1 MVRNGQR
8 ARDRENEFS
17 LCHIETGGHS
27 VIGHRD
33 AVSEDCEKETRN
45 SAVGVNSGIAGK
57 YALGA
62 ERAELGKSHPDLH
75 FIPVGIQTS
84 HAEFAGFPAAGDV
97 HDLLDRNIILDI
109 RAALF
114 HSAFSFPKKTERIR
128 NLKMTIHRKV
138 FFSSRK
144 SIFHFGGYGCLIL
157 HRPTVYYENLSENK
171 EGSDMKFR
179 SRLLLK
185 YTWLSVSRTGE
196 FLRQHLGYQGY
207 ILLLSVTVGLLSGLA
222 AVTLKNITDYGHLIV
237 RQAEGQWVEWLVP
250 ALPAAGIILCVIFV
264 KLFVKGTYDKS
275 LANVI
280 VSTTNGI
287 SSIPVQKT
295 YSHVITSGIC
305 VGLGGSAGLE
315 APIALTGS
323 AIGSNVA
330 KFMRTSLETRTLLLA
345 CGGGAGISAIFNSPV
360 AGALFA
366 CEILLPSFS
375 VPALVPLLLASATAA
390 VLSETLYSNQP
401 FVQLNSG
408 WSSANIPFY
417 IALGIISGL
426 MSAYIIRGSI
436 ELGKKWDFIKN
447 PWLKAL
453 TGGAIL
459 YLMFLLFPA
468 LKGEG
473 YGYISAIVQ
482 GEDSFVMKNSL
493 LSKFFDCSSGWILL
507 GICALLTFLKVVSST
522 TTLESGG
529 DGGIFAPSMFI
540 GAFTGFCLARFVNMT
555 APANLHL
562 NEINFIAVGM
572 GGAIAGVMHAP
583 MTGMFLIAE
592 ITGGYRLFIPLMI
605 TASLSAF
612 ISKKITGY
620 NIYKSVIQLR
630 GGAPEPNPAVMVL
643 EKVKVGD
650 LVEKDFIAVSA
661 SDKLRDLLKDVMTSD
676 RNIFPVLDENGGVA
690 GIVTL
695 DDIRPF
701 LLDSNLYDVALVY
714 DVMSDA
720 PPVLDC
726 RDSIGSATR
735 LFEKLHV
742 FFIPVTR
749 HGKYIGF
756 ISKTAV
762 FDKYRELLRNRKELF

>member
-1 MVRNGQR
+1 
-8 ARDRENEFS
+8 
-17 LCHIETGGHS
+17 
-27 VIGHRD
+27 
-33 AVSEDCEKETRN
+33 
-45 SAVGVNSGIAGK
+45 
-57 YALGA
+57 
-62 ERAELGKSHPDLH
+62 
-75 FIPVGIQTS
+75 
-84 HAEFAGFPAAGDV
+84 
-97 HDLLDRNIILDI
+97 
-109 RAALF
+109 
-114 HSAFSFPKKTERIR
+114 
-128 NLKMTIHRKV
+128 
-138 FFSSRK
+138 
-144 SIFHFGGYGCLIL
+144 
-157 HRPTVYYENLSENK
+157 
-171 EGSDMKFR
+171 MKFR

-196 FLRQHLGYQGY
+196 FLRQHFGDQGY
-207 ILLLSVTVGLLSGLA
+207 IILLSIVVGLLSGLA
-222 AVTLKNITDYGHLIV
+222 AVTLKTITDYGHVIV
-237 RQAEGQWVEWLVP
+237 RQAEGGWVEWLAP
-250 ALPAAGIILCVIFV
+250 ALPSVGIILCVIFV
-264 KLFVKGTYDKS
+264 KLFVKGPYEKS
-275 LANVI
+275 LAGVI
-280 VSTTNGI
+280 VATTSGV
-287 SSIPVQKT
+287 SDIPRQKT
-295 YSHVITSGIC
+295 YSHIITSGIC

-360 AGALFA
+360 AGALFS
-366 CEILLPSFS
+366 CEILLPAFS
-375 VPALVPLLLASATAA
+375 VPALIPLLLASATAA

-401 FVQLNSG
+401 FVQLDSG

-417 IALGIISGL
+417 IALGVFSGL
-426 MSAYIIRGSI
+426 MSAYVIKGSI
-436 ELGKKWDFIKN
+436 HLGKKWDFIKN
-447 PWLKAL
+447 PWIKAL
-453 TGGAIL
+453 TGGAFL

-473 YGYISAIVQ
+473 YNFISAIVKGQ
-482 GEDSFVMKNSL
+482 DSYVMKDSL
-493 LSKFFDCSSGWILL
+493 LSNFLNCGSGWFFL
-507 GICALLTFLKVVSST
+507 GICVLLTFLKVVASAA
-522 TTLESGG
+522 TLESGG

-572 GGAIAGVMHAP
+572 GGVIAGVMHAP

-620 NIYKSVIQLR
+620 NIYKSVIKLR
-630 GGAPEPNPAVMVL
+630 GGSPEPNPAVMVL
-643 EKVKVGD
+643 EKVRVGD
-650 LVEKDFIAVSA
+650 LVEKDFITVSV
-661 SDKLRDLLKDVMTSD
+661 SDNLRVLLRDVMTSE
-676 RNIFPVLDENGGVA
+676 RNIFPVLDEKGGVA

-695 DDIRPF
+695 DDIRPY

-720 PPVLDC
+720 PPVLDAH
-726 RDSIGSATR
+726 DSLGAATR
-735 LFEKLHV
+735 LFEKINT

-749 HGKYIGF
+749 NGKYIGF